1 MEFFEPRISC
11 DTAEFWAG
19 CKEHK
24 LIFRKCSNCGK
35 VIWPAGYLCPD
46 CLCEKSESVE
56 LAPEGALYS
65 YVVMHK
71 PFHPSLA
78 DKVPYVVA
86 AVDLADGVRIIA
98 NILDC
103 DIERLRCGDSVVIDF
118 ADAETYSRPIAH
130 IKGE

>member
-11 DTAEFWAG
+11 DTAAFWEG

-24 LIFRKCSNCGK
+24 LVFKKCSNCGK
-35 VIWPAGYLCPD
+35 VIWPASFVCPE
-46 CLCEKSESVE
+46 CLCDKGEAVE
-56 LAPEGALYS
+56 LAPEGTLYS

-86 AVDLADGVRIIA
+86 AVDLAEGVRISA

-103 DIERLRCGDSVVIDF
+103 DVEALRCGQKVAIDF
-118 ADAETYSRPIAH
+118 ADSETYSRPIAR